1 MSHFFENVSPILAY
15 SAIPIRKQ
23 CLGFVSMNAKKGN
36 KMTENKTENQDK
48 KILKKKNL
56 VKKKT
61 TLYNLFLYHFNIINT
76 TTTTAT

>member
-1 MSHFFENVSPILAY
+1 
-15 SAIPIRKQ
+15 
-23 CLGFVSMNAKKGN
+23 MNAKKGN
-36 KMTENKTENQDK
+36 KMTKNKTENQDK

-76 TTTTAT
+76 TTTAT